1 MIRAYVHTQESVYK
15 QILLQNQISFLFSF
29 VLLHSRF
36 FLFFY
41 FLTLQDLSLY
51 PKAMHWVFLF
61 RKSPCW
67 AWYQTQQRC
76 SAPYRAVFPC
86 SAPHPSTRL
95 LWPRSR
101 DVCHPLSASTHHSW
115 EGFYAG
121 QSSNSFNMTAAGFK
135 AVFLLLFVKFLNI
148 AKEYSNSQNNLG
160 N

>member
-1 MIRAYVHTQESVYK
+1 MYIHRKVYINK
-15 QILLQNQISFLFSF
+15 FYCKTRFLFCF
-29 VLLHSRF
+29 LLYF
-36 FLFFY
+36 FTHVFFFFFFY